1 MSRARARAGACTR
14 GPRARAAQRGFT
26 LTELMLVVALIS
38 VLASLAIFYVRPE
51 IKPIDVANRVG
62 DLVREANRRAVAL
75 GPVRADVALALRSK
89 ARTRV
94 RGIIAERNPAFVL
107 ERLQEDAPPST
118 GGVWIAV
125 LEYTVSSVAVAES
138 WARGVGSRDRLE
150 TSTDWTG
157 LEVSCYPDG
166 TCDPHT
172 LFFEA
177 RAPGSRDEHYA
188 RLSVMPLG
196 GAIMTR
202 RDWN

>member
-1 MSRARARAGACTR
+1 MSRARAGASAR
-14 GPRARAAQRGFT
+14 RRRARAARGGFT
-26 LTELMLVVALIS
+26 LTELMIVVAIIG
-38 VLASLAIFYVRPE
+38 VLASLAAFYVKPE

-94 RGIIAERNPAFVL
+94 RGISSGKQPTFVL
-107 ERLQEDAPPST
+107 ERLQENALPSD
-118 GGVWIAV
+118 GGAWIAV

-138 WARGVGSRDRLE
+138 WGYGVGSRERLD
-150 TSTDWTG
+150 TSSDWTR

-177 RAPGSRDEHYA
+177 QAPGSPNEQYA